1 MKLRLFMTLS
11 TALALTA
18 CGGNAK
24 KETGGKA
31 DGEILPASVS
41 DAMLP
46 RDTVRSQAPLA
57 PKAASSE
64 ADKAKA
70 KMDANDTRQ
79 TVDLGAISE
88 QAAGS
93 IGNRDQAETE

>member
-1 MKLRLFMTLS
+1 MRLFVTLCCGL
-11 TALALTA
+11 ALAA
-18 CGGNAK
+18 CSGEAK

-57 PKAASSE
+57 PKATSAAADKDKADAKPADKKKTEGPDEPTSSE
-64 ADKAKA
+64 PEEPADA
-70 KMDANDTRQ
+70 D
-79 TVDLGAISE
+79 
-88 QAAGS
+88 
-93 IGNRDQAETE
+93 

>member
-57 PKAASSE
+57 PKAQSSE
-64 ADKAKA
+64 GGKDKADAKPDEPGQAKA
-70 KMDANDTRQ
+70 
-79 TVDLGAISE
+79 
-88 QAAGS
+88 AAVPAP
-93 IGNRDQAETE
+93 AELAAPAEPEE